1 MAKRTAERQLTQLNQ
16 HDDEDTDVQGSNFQ
30 KADEGELARRVIRKP
45 KSRLRSAASNES
57 TPKASFSGFAGFGAT
72 SSNVS
77 EGSGSE
83 QPKSSFTGFS
93 FGQSS
98 NATEKD
104 TPAFGAGNAVKAG
117 GFGSSGFGSSGF
129 GSSGVTAS
137 ATPAFGSSG
146 TTASATPAFGS
157 SGTTTATP
165 AFGSGGFG
173 AKPSAATDKPAS
185 AGFSFGATPSTTT
198 DKPSGFS
205 FGTQSSGFTFGKPA
219 EPEKPA
225 PSEPAK
231 PTASTFSFGA
241 FKPPTA
247 TAPSTASTGIF
258 GKTSAQPSFKSGF
271 VPPTSA
277 STVPAAAEP
286 TKSSSDD
293 EFYRHIRGLNT
304 SIQKKIADAIAV
316 NAFVD
321 LTPLLEQYRK
331 HWKKVTEDFM
341 PDTGAAVDTGKP
353 AETAPVVSKAKEAA
367 PVVSNAKE
375 TAPVVSKAAEPA
387 PKKSSMFASLSP
399 STQPSKSAEPTKFAF
414 GAQSAISATSP
425 KPAETKFAF
434 GAQSTSSS
442 TSPKPAQGSPGG
454 FSFNFNKPTPTTDAT
469 KKPFSFGF
477 GKPTDTASSPPKPA
491 FSFGLSKP
499 VQSPTIDAGPLT
511 GTSAT
516 DAQSDDE
523 QEPDTARAPTTAGE
537 EGETTVHKVRG
548 KVYMWDSEKKAFK
561 DLGVGN
567 LRINTW
573 ETDGGDKRA
582 RVLCRQ
588 ETTEKI
594 TLNASMFAKMM
605 VEHKG
610 NDKNVGLL
618 AVVDAKPTRFMFRVK
633 TTGEASE
640 LKKALD
646 NVIASL

>member
-16 HDDEDTDVQGSNFQ
+16 HDDEDSDVQGSNFQ

-45 KSRLRSAASNES
+45 KSRLRTAASNES
-57 TPKASFSGFAGFGAT
+57 TPKASFSGFAGFGAS

-77 EGSGSE
+77 EASGSE

-93 FGQSS
+93 FGQAAPNVS
-98 NATEKD
+98 EKD
-104 TPAFGAGNAVKAG
+104 APASGGAVKAG

-129 GSSGVTAS
+129 GSSGAAAS

-146 TTASATPAFGS
+146 AAAS
-157 SGTTTATP
+157 ATP

-173 AKPSAATDKPAS
+173 AKPSATTDKPAS
-185 AGFSFGATPSTTT
+185 TGFSFGATPSTT
-198 DKPSGFS
+198 DKPAGFS

-219 EPEKPA
+219 VAEPSKPT

-231 PTASTFSFGA
+231 PAASGFSIGA

-247 TAPSTASTGIF
+247 TAPSTASTGMF
-258 GKTSAQPSFKSGF
+258 SKTSALPSFKSGF
-271 VPPTSA
+271 IPPTSA
-277 STVPAAAEP
+277 NTVPAAAEP
-286 TKSSSDD
+286 TKSASDD
-293 EFYRHIRGLNT
+293 EFYRHIRGLNA
-304 SIQKKIADAIAV
+304 SIQKKITDAIAV

-321 LTPLLEQYRK
+321 LTPLLEQYQK

-341 PDTGAAVDTGKP
+341 PDTNTAVDTAKP
-353 AETAPVVSKAKEAA
+353 VVTASVVSKADA
-367 PVVSNAKE
+367 
-375 TAPVVSKAAEPA
+375 APVVSKAAEPA
-387 PKKSSMFASLSP
+387 PIKSSMFASLSP
-399 STQPSKSAEPTKFAF
+399 PTQPSKPAETKFAF
-414 GAQSAISATSP
+414 GAQSTSSATSPPKPAETKFAFGTQSAISATSP

-454 FSFNFNKPTPTTDAT
+454 FSFNFSKPAATTDAAN
-469 KKPFSFGF
+469 KPFSFGF
-477 GKPTDTASSPPKPA
+477 GKPSTASSPPKPA
-491 FSFGLSKP
+491 FSFGMSKP
-499 VQSPTIDAGPLT
+499 MQSPTDAGPPT
-511 GTSAT
+511 ATSAT

-582 RVLCRQ
+582 RILCRQ

-646 NVIASL
+646 TVIASL

>member
-146 TTASATPAFGS
+146 ATASATPAFGS

-341 PDTGAAVDTGKP
+341 PDTSAAVDTAKP

-367 PVVSNAKE
+367 P
-375 TAPVVSKAAEPA
+375 
-387 PKKSSMFASLSP
+387 
-399 STQPSKSAEPTKFAF
+399 
-414 GAQSAISATSP
+414 
-425 KPAETKFAF
+425 
-434 GAQSTSSS
+434 
-442 TSPKPAQGSPGG
+442 
-454 FSFNFNKPTPTTDAT
+454 
-469 KKPFSFGF
+469 
-477 GKPTDTASSPPKPA
+477 
-491 FSFGLSKP
+491 
-499 VQSPTIDAGPLT
+499 
-511 GTSAT
+511 
-516 DAQSDDE
+516 
-523 QEPDTARAPTTAGE
+523 
-537 EGETTVHKVRG
+537 
-548 KVYMWDSEKKAFK
+548 
-561 DLGVGN
+561 
-567 LRINTW
+567 
-573 ETDGGDKRA
+573 
-582 RVLCRQ
+582 
-588 ETTEKI
+588 
-594 TLNASMFAKMM
+594 
-605 VEHKG
+605 
-610 NDKNVGLL
+610 
-618 AVVDAKPTRFMFRVK
+618 
-633 TTGEASE
+633 
-640 LKKALD
+640 
-646 NVIASL
+646 

>member
-16 HDDEDTDVQGSNFQ
+16 HDDEDSDYQGSNFQ
-30 KADEGELARRVIRKP
+30 KADEGELAKRVIRKP
-45 KSRLRSAASNES
+45 KSRLRSVNAATES
-57 TPKASFSGFAGFGAT
+57 PKASFSGFAGFGAT
-72 SSNVS
+72 SSNAS

-83 QPKSSFTGFS
+83 QPKSSFKGFS
-93 FGQSS
+93 FGQSAS
-98 NATEKD
+98 ASEKD
-104 TPAFGAGNAVKAG
+104 AQAVGASSAKSG

-129 GSSGVTAS
+129 GSA
-137 ATPAFGSSG
+137 AI
-146 TTASATPAFGS
+146 
-157 SGTTTATP
+157 P

-173 AKPSAATDKPAS
+173 AKPSAASDKPAGFS
-185 AGFSFGATPSTTT
+185 FGVKPSVASDKPAGFSFGAKPSTTT

-219 EPEKPA
+219 AEPEKPTTLDTD
-225 PSEPAK
+225 K
-231 PTASTFSFGA
+231 PTASSFSIGA
-241 FKPPTA
+241 FKPPSA
-247 TAPSTASTGIF
+247 TAPSTASTGMF
-258 GKTSAQPSFKSGF
+258 SKTSAQPSFKSGF
-271 VPPTSA
+271 VPPTGA
-277 STVPAAAEP
+277 TQPKAEP
-286 TKSSSDD
+286 KAEPAKSASDD
-293 EFYRHIRGLNT
+293 EFYRHIRGLNA
-304 SIQKKIADAIAV
+304 SIQKKITDAIAV

-331 HWKKVTEDFM
+331 HWKQVTEDFM
-341 PDTGAAVDTGKP
+341 PDIGAVDTAKP
-353 AETAPVVSKAKEAA
+353 AVTEPVVSKAA
-367 PVVSNAKE
+367 E
-375 TAPVVSKAAEPA
+375 TAPVVSKAAEAA

-399 STQPSKSAEPTKFAF
+399 PTQSSKPVEPTKFAF
-414 GAQSAISATSP
+414 GAQSTSSATSP

-442 TSPKPAQGSPGG
+442 TSPKPASGSPGG
-454 FSFNFNKPTPTTDAT
+454 FSFNFNKPTPTDAPDAA

-477 GKPTDTASSPPKPA
+477 GKPVDTKPA
-491 FSFGLSKP
+491 FSFGLNKP
-499 VQSPTIDAGPLT
+499 AQSTDAEPKTPTD
-511 GTSAT
+511 
-516 DAQSDDE
+516 DAQSDD
-523 QEPDTARAPTTAGE
+523 EPDTARAPTTAGE

-573 ETDGGDKRA
+573 ETDEGDKRA

-633 TTGEASE
+633 TTGEASD

-646 NVIASL
+646 TVIASL

>member
-16 HDDEDTDVQGSNFQ
+16 HDDEDSDYQGSNFQ
-30 KADEGELARRVIRKP
+30 KADEGELAKRVIRKP
-45 KSRLRSAASNES
+45 KSRLRSVNAATES
-57 TPKASFSGFAGFGAT
+57 PKASFSGFAGFGAT
-72 SSNVS
+72 SSNAS

-83 QPKSSFTGFS
+83 QPKSSFKGFS
-93 FGQSS
+93 FGQSAS
-98 NATEKD
+98 ASEKD
-104 TPAFGAGNAVKAG
+104 AQAVGASSAKSG

-129 GSSGVTAS
+129 GSA
-137 ATPAFGSSG
+137 
-146 TTASATPAFGS
+146 
-157 SGTTTATP
+157 ATP

-173 AKPSAATDKPAS
+173 AKPSVASDKP
-185 AGFSFGATPSTTT
+185 AGFSFGAKPSTTT

-219 EPEKPA
+219 AEPEKPTTLDTD
-225 PSEPAK
+225 K
-231 PTASTFSFGA
+231 PTASSFSIGA
-241 FKPPTA
+241 FKPPSA
-247 TAPSTASTGIF
+247 TAPSTASTGMF
-258 GKTSAQPSFKSGF
+258 SKTSAQPSFKSGF
-271 VPPTSA
+271 VPPTGA
-277 STVPAAAEP
+277 TQPKAEP
-286 TKSSSDD
+286 KVEPAKSASDD
-293 EFYRHIRGLNT
+293 EFYRHIRGLNA
-304 SIQKKIADAIAV
+304 SIQKKITDAIAV

-331 HWKKVTEDFM
+331 HWKQVTEDFM
-341 PDTGAAVDTGKP
+341 PDIGAVDTAKP
-353 AETAPVVSKAKEAA
+353 AVTEPVVSKAAVTE
-367 PVVSNAKE
+367 PVVSKAAVTEPVVSKAAE
-375 TAPVVSKAAEPA
+375 TAPVVSKAAEAA

-399 STQPSKSAEPTKFAF
+399 PTQSSKPAEPTKFSF
-414 GAQSAISATSP
+414 GAQSATLATSP

-442 TSPKPAQGSPGG
+442 TSPKPASGSPGG
-454 FSFNFNKPTPTTDAT
+454 FSFNFNKPTPTDAPDAA

-477 GKPTDTASSPPKPA
+477 GKPVDTKPA
-491 FSFGLSKP
+491 FSFGLNKP
-499 VQSPTIDAGPLT
+499 AQSTDAEPKTPTD
-511 GTSAT
+511 
-516 DAQSDDE
+516 DAQSDD
-523 QEPDTARAPTTAGE
+523 EPDTARAPTTAGE

-573 ETDGGDKRA
+573 ETDQGDKRA

-633 TTGEASE
+633 TTGEASD

-646 NVIASL
+646 TVIASL

>member
-57 TPKASFSGFAGFGAT
+57 TPKASFSGFAGFGAA

-93 FGQSS
+93 FGQAS

-104 TPAFGAGNAVKAG
+104 APAFGAGNAVKAG
-117 GFGSSGFGSSGF
+117 GFGSSGFGSSG
-129 GSSGVTAS
+129 A
-137 ATPAFGSSG
+137 
-146 TTASATPAFGS
+146 TASATPAFGS
-157 SGTTTATP
+157 SGTTTATPAFGSSGTTAATP

-185 AGFSFGATPSTTT
+185 TGFSFGATPSTTT

-219 EPEKPA
+219 EPSKPT

-271 VPPTSA
+271 VPPTNA
-277 STVPAAAEP
+277 STVPATVEP

-341 PDTGAAVDTGKP
+341 PDTGAAVDTAKP
-353 AETAPVVSKAKEAA
+353 AEAAVVSKAKEAA
-367 PVVSNAKE
+367 PVSNAE
-375 TAPVVSKAAEPA
+375 EAAPVSKAEEAA
-387 PKKSSMFASLSP
+387 P
-399 STQPSKSAEPTKFAF
+399 
-414 GAQSAISATSP
+414 
-425 KPAETKFAF
+425 
-434 GAQSTSSS
+434 
-442 TSPKPAQGSPGG
+442 
-454 FSFNFNKPTPTTDAT
+454 
-469 KKPFSFGF
+469 
-477 GKPTDTASSPPKPA
+477 
-491 FSFGLSKP
+491 
-499 VQSPTIDAGPLT
+499 
-511 GTSAT
+511 
-516 DAQSDDE
+516 
-523 QEPDTARAPTTAGE
+523 
-537 EGETTVHKVRG
+537 
-548 KVYMWDSEKKAFK
+548 
-561 DLGVGN
+561 
-567 LRINTW
+567 
-573 ETDGGDKRA
+573 
-582 RVLCRQ
+582 
-588 ETTEKI
+588 
-594 TLNASMFAKMM
+594 
-605 VEHKG
+605 
-610 NDKNVGLL
+610 
-618 AVVDAKPTRFMFRVK
+618 
-633 TTGEASE
+633 
-640 LKKALD
+640 
-646 NVIASL
+646 